1 MAEARGMALV
11 EGNGASESLLR
22 QSYGRPPTHQA
33 AVATTAALALQ
44 FGIEFDETGENTY
57 RSMGAI

>member
-1 MAEARGMALV
+1 MALV

-22 QSYGRPPTHQA
+22 QSYGRPPAHQA
-33 AVATTAALALQ
+33 AVATAAGLALQ
-44 FGIEFDETGENTY
+44 LGIEFDETGENTY